1 VNTRT
6 WYPFAPGSAAG
17 DRSLRDLL
25 GGKGANLA
33 EMSALGV
40 PVPPGFTLPTTLCR
54 ELLAGSGEG
63 ARSEAREGARSE
75 AREGARSEAREG
87 ARSEARELTAPMLEA
102 IEAGIH
108 HIEAAVAGG
117 SPGVRAPR
125 FGDRERPL
133 LVSVRSGSRASMPGM
148 MDTVLNL
155 GLNRD
160 TVEGLAAW
168 SGDRRFALDSYRRL
182 IQMFGGVVKGLD
194 RESLETPLVRRKQQ
208 RGVRFDH
215 ELGAEDLETVIA
227 ELERVYAAASG
238 ERFPE
243 DPLEQLRQSVTA
255 VFRSW
260 NGKRARTYRNL
271 HGIPESWGTAANV
284 QAMVF
289 GNLGADSAT
298 GVVFSRHPATGER
311 RAMGEWLPNAQ
322 GEDVVAGIRTP
333 GPLHAGEV
341 GRGPVPSLE
350 QAMPAVYR
358 ELGSVLDRLERH
370 FRDLQDVEFTVQEG
384 TLWVLQ
390 TRDAKRTALAALR
403 IAVDMVEEEL
413 IDRKT
418 AVRRVDPEL
427 ADQLLHPQIDPDAPR
442 TLLARGLPASPG
454 AAHGHIVF
462 DADEAVRRGTAGE
475 SVILVRAETS
485 PEDIHGMHAARAV
498 LTRTGGMTSHA
509 AVVARGMGRT
519 CVVGCEAL
527 TVEED
532 HGRLRVAT
540 AAGEQVLD
548 EDSEITVDG
557 TTGDVYLGVV
567 PTIEARVGKHF
578 TTLMGW
584 VDELRT
590 LGVWANADTAED
602 AARAIEL
609 GAEGIGLCRTEH
621 MFFAPRRLLAMRE
634 MILAS
639 DEAERRRALERIE
652 PMQRRDFAR
661 LLRAM
666 KGRPITVRLLDPPLH
681 EFLPTEQDEIDAIAA
696 DLGVRPAEVRRKA
709 EALREQNPMLG
720 HRGCRLGITFPEIY
734 RAQTRAVYAAACDV
748 LDDGLPVRPEVMI
761 PLAMEA
767 EELRRLRELVV
778 ATAGEVLRQR
788 GHDLAIVVGTMIEL
802 PRAALV
808 AGELARHA
816 DFFSFGTND
825 LTQTT
830 MGLSRDDAGRFLP
843 AYVAQGILEA
853 DPFQRLDE
861 AGVGKLVEMGCRLGR
876 EAHPGLV
883 IGVCGEQG
891 GDPRS
896 IAFFHRIGVDY
907 VSCSPYR
914 VPVARLAAA
923 HAALG
928 AGPERL
934 DV

>member
-1 VNTRT
+1 LSSPT
-6 WYPFAPGSAAG
+6 WYPFASGAAAG
-17 DRSLRDLL
+17 GRELRDLL

-33 EMSALGV
+33 EMCAIGV
-40 PVPPGFTLPTTLCR
+40 PVPPGFTLPTTVCR
-54 ELLAGSGEG
+54 ELLAAGGEL
-63 ARSEAREGARSE
+63 S
-75 AREGARSEAREG
+75 
-87 ARSEARELTAPMLEA
+87 APVIDA
-102 IEAGIH
+102 IEAGVR
-108 HIEAAVAGG
+108 HIESAADGALGR
-117 SPGVRAPR
+117 PAR

-133 LVSVRSGSRASMPGM
+133 LVSVRSGARASMPGM
-148 MDTVLNL
+148 MDTVLDL

-194 RESLETPLVRRKQQ
+194 RESLETPLQRRKHL
-208 RGVRFDH
+208 RSVRFDH
-215 ELGAEDLETVIA
+215 ELDAEDLEAVIG
-227 ELERVYAAASG
+227 ELERVFAASTG
-238 ERFPE
+238 GAFPQ
-243 DPLEQLRQSVTA
+243 DPHQQLRESVAA

-271 HGIPESWGTAANV
+271 HGIPDSWCTAANV

-289 GNLGADSAT
+289 GNLGAGSAT
-298 GVVFSRHPATGER
+298 GVAFTRNPATGER

-333 GPLHAGEV
+333 GPLHAGEA
-341 GRGPVPSLE
+341 GRGPVPAFE
-350 QAMPAVYR
+350 EAMPEVYHELRAVL
-358 ELGSVLDRLERH
+358 ERLEEH

-384 TLWVLQ
+384 KLWVLQ

-403 IAVDMVEEEL
+403 VAVDLVEEKR
-413 IDRKT
+413 IDRET

-427 ADQLLHPQIDPDAPR
+427 ADQLLHPQIDPDAPK

-454 AAHGHIVF
+454 AASGRLVF
-462 DADEAVRRGTAGE
+462 DADEAVRRGGAGE

-527 TVEED
+527 IVEED
-532 HGRLRVAT
+532 RGRLRVAT
-540 AAGEQVLD
+540 AAGEKVLD
-548 EDSEITVDG
+548 EDAEITVDG
-557 TTGDVYLGVV
+557 TTGEVYLGRV
-567 PTIEARVGKHF
+567 PTIEARVGRHF
-578 TTLMGW
+578 QTLMGW
-584 VDELRT
+584 VDEIRT

-609 GAEGIGLCRTEH
+609 GAQGIGLCRTEH
-621 MFFAPRRLLAMRE
+621 MFFAPRRLIAMRE

-639 DEAERRRALERIE
+639 DESERRRALERIE

-666 KGRPITVRLLDPPLH
+666 KGKPVTVRLLDPPLH
-681 EFLPTEQDEIDAIAA
+681 EFLPAEESEIAAIAA

-748 LDDGLPVRPEVMI
+748 LDDGVAVKPEVMI

-767 EELRRLRELVV
+767 EELRRLREVV
-778 ATAGEVLRQR
+778 EGSAREVLCER
-788 GHDLAIVVGTMIEL
+788 GHDFPIVVGTMIEL
-802 PRAALV
+802 PRAALL

-843 AYVAQGILEA
+843 EYVAQGILEA
-853 DPFQRLDE
+853 DPFKSLDE

-876 EAHPGLV
+876 EAHPGLT

-928 AGPERL
+928 DPVERG

>member
-1 VNTRT
+1 
-6 WYPFAPGSAAG
+6 
-17 DRSLRDLL
+17 
-25 GGKGANLA
+25 
-33 EMSALGV
+33 
-40 PVPPGFTLPTTLCR
+40 
-54 ELLAGSGEG
+54 
-63 ARSEAREGARSE
+63 
-75 AREGARSEAREG
+75 
-87 ARSEARELTAPMLEA
+87 
-102 IEAGIH
+102 
-108 HIEAAVAGG
+108 
-117 SPGVRAPR
+117 
-125 FGDRERPL
+125 
-133 LVSVRSGSRASMPGM
+133 
-148 MDTVLNL
+148 MDTVLDL

-160 TVEGLAAW
+160 NVEGLAAR

-182 IQMFGGVVKGLD
+182 IQMYGGVVKGIE
-194 RESLETPLVRRKQQ
+194 REVLETPLQRRKTA

-215 ELGAEDLETVIA
+215 ELDAADLEAVIA
-227 ELERVYAAASG
+227 ELERVFAAATG
-238 ERFPE
+238 EAFPS
-243 DPLEQLRQSVTA
+243 DPRVQLREAVAA

-260 NGKRARTYRNL
+260 NGKRARAYRGL

-289 GNLGADSAT
+289 GNFGARSAT
-298 GVVFSRHPATGER
+298 GVAFSRNPSTGER
-311 RAMGEWLPNAQ
+311 SAMGEWLPNAQ

-333 GPLHAGEV
+333 GPLHRNEAT
-341 GRGPVPSLE
+341 RGAVPSLE
-350 QAMPAVYR
+350 EAMPEIHR
-358 ELGSVLDRLERH
+358 ELLGWLDRLERH
-370 FRDLQDVEFTVQEG
+370 FRDAQDVEFTVEEG
-384 TLWVLQ
+384 KLWVLQ
-390 TRDAKRTALAALR
+390 TRAAKRTALAALR
-403 IAVDMVEEEL
+403 IAVEMEAEKL
-413 IDRKT
+413 IDRKE
-418 AVRRVDPEL
+418 AVLRVEPEL
-427 ADQLLHPQIDPDAPR
+427 ADQLLHPQIDPDAPKR
-442 TLLARGLPASPG
+442 LLARGLPASPG
-454 AAHGHIVF
+454 AASGRLVF

-475 SVILVRAETS
+475 AVILVRSETS

-527 TVEED
+527 QIDED
-532 HGRLRVAT
+532 RGQLRIET
-540 AAGEQVLD
+540 KNGETVLD

-557 TTGDVYLGVV
+557 TDGSIYDGTV
-567 PTIEARVGKHF
+567 PTIEARAGRHF

-584 VDELRT
+584 VDEIRT

-602 AARAIEL
+602 AARALEL
-609 GAEGIGLCRTEH
+609 GADGIGLCRTEH
-621 MFFAPRRLLAMRE
+621 MFFAPRRILAMRE

-639 DEAERRRALERIE
+639 DETERRRALERIE

-661 LLRAM
+661 ILRVM
-666 KGRPITVRLLDPPLH
+666 KGRPVTVRLLDPPLH
-681 EFLPTEQDEIDAIAA
+681 EFLPAEDGEIEAIAA

-709 EALREQNPMLG
+709 EALREINPMLG

-734 RAQTRAVYAAACDV
+734 GAQTRAVYEAACDV
-748 LDDGLPVRPEVMI
+748 MDDGIEALPEVMI

-778 ATAGEVLRQR
+778 STAREVLLAR
-788 GHDLAIVVGTMIEL
+788 GRELPIVVGTMIEL
-802 PRAALV
+802 PRSALL
-808 AGELARHA
+808 AGELAAHA

-843 AYVAQGILEA
+843 TYVAQGILAA
-853 DPFQRLDE
+853 DPFKTLDE

-876 EAHPGLV
+876 EAHPGLTV
-883 IGVCGEQG
+883 GVCGEQG

-896 IAFFHRIGVDY
+896 IRFFHRLGVDY

-928 AGPERL
+928 ASGERE